1 MNVMPD
7 GQRKYPRSTLLASSA
22 DRGWSTISAELRAH
36 PAGLIRSAHQPHVEI
51 VLAICA
57 GADGFVV
64 RTGSARQ
71 EQTRSMPGAI
81 WLVPSDIGEEE
92 IALTAPM
99 PRALH
104 LYLPTQ
110 QFNFLA
116 KQYGFSRSPI
126 YSLQYLGGLKD
137 ALIQEIGE
145 SLLAELTTE
154 TTTGRM
160 LAETSSLMLAAW
172 LAHRYT
178 DGSFVK
184 ASSERP
190 QRLDKIR
197 LRRVLDYIEQHL
209 DEEITVSALADLAN
223 LSPFHFTRM
232 FTASLGVPPFR
243 YVSRRRLEQAMSL
256 LADDTLPLVEI
267 AHRSRFSSQASFN
280 RAFRRAV
287 GMTPGAYR
295 RLLR

>member
-7 GQRKYPRSTLLASSA
+7 GQGKYPRSTLLMSSA

-36 PAGLIRSAHQPHVEI
+36 PAGLIRSAHQPNVEI

-57 GADGFVV
+57 EADGFVV

-71 EQTRSMPGAI
+71 EQTRATPGAI
-81 WLVPSDIGEEE
+81 WLVPSDIGREE

-110 QFNFLA
+110 QFTLLA

-126 YSLQYLGGLKD
+126 YSLQYLGGLRD
-137 ALIQEIGE
+137 TLIQQIGE
-145 SLLAELTTE
+145 ALLAELATE

-172 LAHRYT
+172 LAHRYS

-184 ASSERP
+184 ADNERP

-197 LRRVLDYIEQHL
+197 LRRVLDYIELHL
-209 DEEITVSALADLAN
+209 EEEITVSALAELAN
-223 LSPFHFTRM
+223 LSAFHFIRM
-232 FTASLGVPPFR
+232 FTATLGVPPFR
-243 YVSRRRLEQAMSL
+243 YVSRCRLERAMSM
-256 LADDTLPLVEI
+256 LADGTLPLVQI
-267 AHRSRFSSQASFN
+267 AHRSGFASQASFN

-287 GMTPGAYR
+287 GMTPGEYR